1 MFKWARDISRKFPLK
16 TQPNIDPKA
25 IGSSLFPRITSPV
38 PI

>member
-1 MFKWARDISRKFPLK
+1 MFKWTRDISRKSPLK